1 MKLQYYFI
9 AWIVCSIVG
18 AVAKIMHLHPLV
30 SKVFLLATIVLSAV
44 VLLKFFNRL
53 SGNEESH

>member
-1 MKLQYYFI
+1 MKLQYYFT

-30 SKVFLLATIVLSAV
+30 SNVFLLATIVLSAV